1 MPRRFL
7 PWIVLAASLTLTLLA
22 TALLRLSGEARQQET
37 FANAVETT
45 RDRIEARV
53 LVYTALL
60 RGTAGLVSTTGTD
73 LSGTTFRDYVLRL
86 GIAQYYPGVQG
97 IGYSRW
103 LRTSND
109 PAAVARQWKSYDRPD
124 AHLWPDTLAT
134 GAERHAIVY
143 LEPQD
148 ARNRI
153 AVGYNMHN
161 DPARRAAMDL
171 ARDLGQP
178 AISGRVTLVQET
190 DRVKQAGFLLY
201 FPLYRGTVAPP
212 TLAER
217 RARLTGFVYAPFR
230 ADDLFLGLF
239 GSEQNPRVAFRIYD
253 GAPQGENLLH
263 DSRTSGIAPD
273 DASPLTTTRPLQLSG
288 RTWTVVFQPT
298 AALLDD
304 APTRLPLGLAA
315 AGSLLSI
322 LLFLLVRAQQRAAEA
337 LRVRERELDAFVQAL
352 PQLAWRADADGRI
365 GWSNDRWN
373 DFAGTPPEGTFWADL
388 LGAALPPEAKDALAH
403 AQSTQHTWEALVPL
417 TGNAETRWFLAHVE
431 PVFNADGTVAS
442 WLGVFTDATE
452 QYRAREADAR
462 ALREQIARAA
472 AEAREAELRVY
483 TLELERSNR
492 ELQEFAHVASHD
504 LQEPLRKIQ
513 VFADLVG
520 QEAQDR
526 LDDDTL
532 TLLGRIQSAA
542 RRMSQLIKDVLAVSR
557 LSQNAPHRE
566 PVDLNAVL
574 HTVERDLWVRLEET
588 GGCIESGPLPSL
600 EADPT
605 QMHQLLLNLVG
616 NGLKFHRESVPPVVR
631 VSGETV
637 STANGRPMLRLS
649 VSDNGIGIEAQY
661 LTRIFAPF
669 QRLHAHGV
677 YEGTGIGLALCRRI
691 VEGHGGT
698 LGVVSTP
705 GEGTTFTATLPLRAK
720 PDR

>member
-1 MPRRFL
+1 MPRRLL
-7 PWIVLAASLTLTLLA
+7 PWIVLTASLALTLLA
-22 TALLRLSGEARQQET
+22 SVLLRLSGEARQQDT
-37 FANAVETT
+37 FANAVEAT

-60 RGTAGLVSTTGTD
+60 RGTAGLISTGGD
-73 LSGTTFRDYVLRL
+73 NLPAETFRAYVLRL
-86 GIAQYYPGVQG
+86 GVAQHYPGVQG
-97 IGYSRW
+97 IGYARR
-103 LRTSND
+103 LQTPD
-109 PAAVARQWKSYDRPD
+109 EAEAVARLWRGYDRPD
-124 AHLWPDTLAT
+124 APLWPDTLAT
-134 GAERHAIVY
+134 GAERYAIVY

-148 ARNRI
+148 ARNRV

-161 DPARRAAMDL
+161 DPTRRAAMDL

-178 AISGRVTLVQET
+178 ALSGRVTLVQET
-190 DRVKQAGFLLY
+190 DRNPQAGFLLY
-201 FPLYRGTVAPP
+201 VPVYRGTAAVPA

-217 RARLTGFVYAPFR
+217 RAQLTGFAFAPFR
-230 ADDLFLGLF
+230 SDDLFLGLA

-253 GAPQGENLLH
+253 GAPAPENLLH

-273 DASPLTTTRPLQLSG
+273 DASALSASRPLQLSG

-298 AALLDD
+298 TALLDD
-304 APTRLPLGLAA
+304 APTQLPLGLAA
-315 AGSLLSI
+315 AGSLLSV

-337 LRVRERELDAFVQAL
+337 LRVRERELDAFVRAL

-365 GWSNDRWN
+365 GWTNDRWN
-373 DFAGTPPEGTFWADL
+373 EFAGTTPDTAYWPDL
-388 LGAALPPEAKDALAH
+388 LSAALPPEAQGALDRAREAH
-403 AQSTQHTWEALVPL
+403 QPWEALVPL
-417 TGNAETRWFLAHVE
+417 SGQHETRWFLAHVE
-431 PVFNADGTVAS
+431 PILDATGTAVR

-462 ALREQIARAA
+462 ALREKIARAA

-513 VFADLVG
+513 LFADLVG
-520 QEAQDR
+520 QDAQGR

-532 TLLGRIQSAA
+532 ALLGRIQSAA
-542 RRMSQLIKDVLAVSR
+542 GRMSQLIKDVLAVSR
-557 LSQNAPHRE
+557 LSQTEPNRE

-574 HTVERDLWVRLEET
+574 ETVERDLWVRLEET
-588 GGCIESGPLPSL
+588 GGRIEREALPTL
-600 EADPT
+600 DADPT

-616 NGLKFHRESVPPVVR
+616 NGLKFHRAGVPPVVR
-631 VSGETV
+631 VHAETV
-637 STANGRPMLRLS
+637 VRHRHAALRLV
-649 VSDNGIGIEAQY
+649 VSDNGIGIEAQH

-669 QRLHAHGV
+669 QRLHGHGA

-691 VEGHGGT
+691 VERHGGT
-698 LGVVSTP
+698 LAVESIP
-705 GEGTTFTATLPLRAK
+705 GEGTTFTATLPLRT
-720 PDR
+720 DR